1 MEPVATVSPEAG
13 SVMRIAPRGTL
24 SEYIGSPVASTRV
37 RSRSI
42 VEKRDAER
50 SAGSAGTVG
59 RPRLTTTVTGAP
71 LTARVPA
78 NGSVPMTCACGTA
91 SWYCCDATGS
101 NPASETM
108 AAACCSVIPE
118 IDGTSP

>member
-1 MEPVATVSPEAG
+1 MEPVATVCPAAG
-13 SVMRIAPRGTL
+13 SIMRIEPLGTV
-24 SEYIGSPVASTRV
+24 SEYMGSPVASTRV
-37 RSRSI
+37 RSFSI
-42 VEKRDAER
+42 VEYREGER
-50 SAGSAGTVG
+50 SPGRAGTVG
-59 RPRLTTTVTGAP
+59 RPRLTSTVTGAP
-71 LTARVPA
+71 LTARAPA
-78 NGSVPMTCACGTA
+78 SGSVPMTCACGTA